1 MLACFH
7 NCVHYFCYVT
17 KTSLCL
23 VSHSFIWNVHPV
35 TFFLEFWL
43 QFSFSQHH
51 HSLHLFVCY
60 YPYLTQSNSRSPL
73 LFLSPVSLAQHNVS
87 RCDNTKPQFL
97 SPLKYLSHLHV
108 PGISD
113 ITDVERNLSELSV
126 TSSVDSGF
134 KGSGHSFRLQAPGSP
149 VRCKCIEWPCVI
161 TSTARD
167 VLIDSIRHTN
177 FWLNGYL
184 VTYFA
189 LERLHMKTF
198 APILLPVFF
207 PFFGVTFFLHHGK
220 SVNNFSCLLI

>member
-7 NCVHYFCYVT
+7 NCIHYFCYVT
-17 KTSLCL
+17 KTSLCF

-35 TFFLEFWL
+35 TFCLEFWL
-43 QFSFSQHH
+43 QFIFSQHH

-60 YPYLTQSNSRSPL
+60 YPCPTQSNSRSPL

-87 RCDNTKPQFL
+87 RCDITKPQFL

-108 PGISD
+108 PGLSD

-167 VLIDSIRHTN
+167 VARFNTSYWLLIEWLPGHLLCVGKAAYENLRTHSFNSILSF
-177 FWLNGYL
+177 FW
-184 VTYFA
+184 T
-189 LERLHMKTF
+189 H
-198 APILLPVFF
+198 LL
-207 PFFGVTFFLHHGK
+207 LHHGK
-220 SVNNFSCLLI
+220 SVNIFSCLLI